1 MRINRQLIWDYEA
14 DKLDFSDEAVERWYV
29 ERVLTRGGIDD
40 VKAVG
45 LARIKE
51 HLPHLRLPPRVRE
64 FWDWYLPLEIS
75 RGNPDA
81 PATASAA
88 SDR

>member
-1 MRINRQLIWDYEA
+1 MRINPQLIWDYEA
-14 DKLDFSDEAVERWYV
+14 NQLDFSDTTVERWYV

-40 VKAVG
+40 VRAVG
-45 LARIKE
+45 LTRIRA

-64 FWDWYLPLEIS
+64 FWDWYLPLENS

-81 PATASAA
+81 PAAAGTASP
-88 SDR
+88 R